1 MAKAWASD
9 FIRQLVWSNMQE
21 YCWRYVPARRA
32 CDSMAEKQYR
42 MKMDIGRVHWCIL
55 NWTRGEKSIPTM
67 LSIIGRIVKVSSMKH
82 FQMKILRIYG
92 KMKIYR
98 FIEKGEYL
106 GTRQLGAVVRN
117 ELLHEIH
124 DNDKVCLDF
133 SGVEVVSNSFADECI
148 AKLLL
153 SMSLEELRAKTT
165 FRGLNAFAQKNIAVA
180 LSRRYQLL
188 QQTAV

>member
-1 MAKAWASD
+1 
-9 FIRQLVWSNMQE
+9 
-21 YCWRYVPARRA
+21 
-32 CDSMAEKQYR
+32 
-42 MKMDIGRVHWCIL
+42 
-55 NWTRGEKSIPTM
+55 
-67 LSIIGRIVKVSSMKH
+67 
-82 FQMKILRIYG
+82 MKILRIYG